1 MRFTSLKLQ
10 TLRDL
15 FLNELCDLYS
25 AETQLARALPQMV
38 EAATTH
44 ELKEAF
50 VHHLHETRGHVSRL
64 EDIFKALDEKP
75 AGEMC
80 EAMKGL
86 LNEAELFIEAEGN
99 HEVIDAGLIAAA
111 QRVEHYEMAGYGTAQ
126 ALAKRLGY
134 MDAAELLQ
142 ATLDEEAH
150 ADGELALIAA
160 SQVNEL
166 AAHTVG

>member
-15 FLNELCDLYS
+15 YLNELRDLYS
-25 AETQLARALPQMV
+25 AEIQLTRALPQMV

-50 VHHLHETRGHVSRL
+50 AHHMHETDGHVARL
-64 EDIFKALDEKP
+64 ERIFKTLDEKP
-75 AGEMC
+75 TGETC

-86 LNEAELFIEAEGN
+86 LQEGEMFIEAEGN

-111 QRVEHYEMAGYGTAQ
+111 QRVEHYEMAGYGTVR
-126 ALAKRLGY
+126 ALAWRLGF
-134 MDAAELLQ
+134 MEAVELLQ
-142 ATLDEEAH
+142 ATLDEERG
-150 ADGELALIAA
+150 ADQKLTTIAE
-160 SQVNEL
+160 SQVNDL
-166 AAHTVG
+166 AAHAVG